1 LVLSI
6 FIAQEPQMADFV
18 KVANTNEIEPGQAR
32 LVDVKGKQI
41 ALFNVDG
48 QFFAL
53 DNTCTHR
60 GGPLAEGEVLGHEVT
75 CPWHGATFDV
85 RTGEVVGPPA
95 ERAVVRYGVRVTE
108 TDIEVEL

>member
-1 LVLSI
+1 
-6 FIAQEPQMADFV
+6 MADFV
-18 KVANTNEIEPGQAR
+18 KAARTTAIEPDQAR
-32 LVDVKGKQI
+32 LVEVKGKQI

-60 GGPLAEGEVLGHEVT
+60 GGPLADGEVLGHEVT

-85 RTGEVVGPPA
+85 RTGGVVGRRPSEPLWDTA
-95 ERAVVRYGVRVTE
+95 FA
-108 TDIEVEL
+108 

>member
-1 LVLSI
+1 
-6 FIAQEPQMADFV
+6 MAEFV
-18 KVANTNEIEPGQAR
+18 KVAKANEIEPGQGR

-41 ALFNVDG
+41 ALFNVGG

-60 GGPLAEGEVLGHEVT
+60 GGPLAEGQLAGTEVT

-95 ERAVVRYGVRVTE
+95 QQAVARYGVRVTG
-108 TDIEVEL
+108 TDVEVEV